1 MSKHRNTAAARR
13 RAPHSHALAQAIGQA
28 LRTPRTRRRTSAAML
43 LAALA
48 LAAPAVQAQST
59 EWADRPGFDWYN
71 AGLWTQGVPTAGA
84 DAYILTYRNESN
96 PRIDGGNA
104 FARDLFMATGSGLFI
119 ENNASLTNRD
129 SNIAGLVLMDG
140 SAWRNRHLA
149 IGTTFTSPTAL
160 GHVLIGGGTLDAET
174 ITLGKNAGERGSL
187 TVVLADAT
195 VTANQI
201 TVGKAG
207 SGELNADR
215 GAQVTADN
223 VIVGEQQGS
232 SGAVTVQEGG
242 SLDVSERLVIGLA
255 GAGVM
260 SVNGQGT
267 VSAAQLLIGQNAG
280 SSGTVTV
287 DGAGTHLESRDYA
300 IFVGYYGEGRL
311 TVSGGATVE
320 GPLEFASGSPG
331 GVAGIHIGAY
341 EGSQGTVVVTGQGST
356 LTTANDL
363 ALGGRGGE
371 GRLEILDGGTV
382 NNYHGFL
389 GAYELGV
396 TGGGGSVL
404 VQGAGSTWNNAGVF
418 GVGYQGD
425 GTLEIAD
432 GGTVNSAANAFVGGI
447 AGTVGTVDVRGPGS
461 RWNVNWDLG
470 LGIGGGASLSVTD
483 GGAVSAD
490 GIAMGSEVSQG
501 EIRMDVAG
509 AGSQVDAG
517 SYLAVHSIGGSTLE
531 IRDGA
536 VVNSHEGSVGDWVI
550 SSGVYYDTGGTALIE
565 GEGSRWNVAGSFRVG
580 QNDGAVTVR
589 EGGVLA
595 TGDAEVGLL
604 YGERLGGVPG
614 TRAEIWVDGA
624 GSAWESTG
632 TIAVGLND
640 IGLLDVRNGAT
651 VSSVGGII
659 GRDINV
665 EGNAGVVRID
675 GAGSQWNMSGPL
687 AIGAEGRGRL
697 EVGNQGAVEAGA
709 TVLGSHAGGVG
720 ELLVDGAGS
729 RLNNSDLIVV
739 GQLGQ
744 GSAIVRNSAT
754 VSSNLAVIGDSRG
767 SRGEVTVEGDGSSW
781 TSLGNTVVGNDG
793 RGELTVTDG
802 GRATSA
808 QSMLLA
814 QGAGS
819 VGVVNI
825 GTGGASGTLDAPEI
839 AGGAGD
845 ASVNF
850 NHKDD
855 IDFGV
860 RMTGSLAVNKLGG
873 GTTTLLADN
882 DYAGPTTIAAGTLR
896 LGDGGNTGGIVGD
909 VRNNATLVVDR
920 ANTFAYAGGID
931 GTGAVHQSGQGTT
944 VFTGEHGYTGGTFV
958 DAGALRIGDGGT
970 RGSLVGNVAIAGAG
984 AFAFDRS
991 DSFTFDGSFSGTGLF
1006 DKYGAGTLTL
1016 TGDSAAYVG
1025 HGTLR
1030 DGGLHM
1036 LGTIGGQFDVLA
1048 GTTLSGTGTL
1058 GSVDNA
1064 GTIAPGGSIGAL
1076 HMTGD
1081 FVHRDGATYNVDIS
1095 PNGSSDLL
1103 DIAGTA
1109 TIEGGEVYVTKAT
1122 GQYAGGSRYTIVEA
1136 DGGVSGTYDV
1146 LDQNLPFLDMFLSYD
1161 PNHVYLDIL
1170 RNDNDFSILCPRGTF
1185 NQCQVAGALDR
1196 ISKKDAITPDLQHV
1210 LSEVTTLDADAALA
1224 SFDRMSGEAHASLA
1238 GIMLEGHALFG
1249 QTVTRRMAERRESEG
1264 ARELQGGAWVRTYGA
1279 DADLGGDG
1287 NAYGADYRLHGLAVG
1302 FDAWGTEEWL
1312 IGASANVMRVDAD
1325 FRPGDKAEADAKN
1338 VSIYTGYH
1346 GQRGYVDGVVSF
1358 AWWDSDVTRAVD
1370 VASIHRTAQSDY
1382 GSNRMAIHLEAGRT
1396 YELGSNQTLQPF
1408 ATFQRDVFDVQAF
1421 REHGAQDI
1429 DIVSHSQGGDRITT
1443 GLGLRWSGEFKSGE
1457 WTIAPTAQAR
1467 WLHTTGDRTV
1477 QFELAYAGA
1486 PDVNYL
1492 VRGATFPKDRGL
1504 VGLGLSARKDNID
1517 LFVDYDYQSGEAFKA
1532 HNLSAGLRYRW

>member
-1 MSKHRNTAAARR
+1 MSMYRNAAVRR
-13 RAPHSHALAQAIGQA
+13 QAPHSHALAQAIGQA
-28 LRTPRTRRRTSAAML
+28 LRAPHARRQTSAAIL

-48 LAAPAVQAQST
+48 LSAPTVQAQST
-59 EWADRPGFDWYN
+59 EWNNVGAAADWRSAAN
-71 AGLWTQGVPTAGA
+71 WTAGVPDA
-84 DAYILTYRNESN
+84 DKDAVITQFVSDSYPL
-96 PRIDGGNA
+96 IDGGTA
-104 FARDLFMATGSGLFI
+104 VARDVFLGHASGLFI
-119 ENNASLTNRD
+119 DNGASFTNRN
-129 SNIAGLVLMDG
+129 STIAGGVFVARG
-140 SAWRNRHLA
+140 AAWNA
-149 IGTTFTSPTAL
+149 QNVSIGTSDT
-160 GHVLIGGGTLDAET
+160 T
-174 ITLGKNAGERGSL
+174 IPLPARVFLSTG
-187 TVVLADAT
+187 AT
-195 VTANQI
+195 
-201 TVGKAG
+201 
-207 SGELNADR
+207 LNATNIVLS
-215 GAQVTADN
+215 ANADEEGSFE
-223 VIVGEQQGS
+223 VDASTVAASGRIVVGE
-232 SGAVTVQEGG
+232 SGTG
-242 SLDVSERLVIGLA
+242 R
-255 GAGVM
+255 M
-260 SVNGQGT
+260 HVNGQAS
-267 VSAAQLLIGQNAG
+267 VSAAGLMIGQDAG

-287 DGAGTHLESRDYA
+287 DGAGTHLESRDEA
-300 IFVGYYGEGRL
+300 IFVGQYGEGRL
-311 TVSGGATVE
+311 TVSNGATVA
-320 GPLEFASGSPG
+320 GPLEFASGSPV

-341 EGSQGTVVVTGQGST
+341 AGSRGTVVVTGEGST

-389 GAYELGV
+389 GAYEKGT
-396 TGGGGSVL
+396 TGGSGSVL
-404 VQGAGSTWNNAGVF
+404 VQGAGSTWNIAGAF
-418 GVGYQGD
+418 LVGNQGGD

-432 GGTVNSAANAFVGGI
+432 GGTVNSATNALVGEG
-447 AGTVGTVDVRGPGS
+447 AGAVGAVHVHGAGS
-461 RWNVNWDLG
+461 RWNVNWDLS
-470 LGIGGGASLSVTD
+470 LGVGGGASLSVSD

-490 GIAMGSEVSQG
+490 GIAVGSDSSQG
-501 EIRMDVAG
+501 EVRMEVTG

-517 SYLAVHSIGGSTLE
+517 AYLAVHSIDGSTLE

-536 VVNSHEGSVGDWVI
+536 VVNSNEGSVGDWVI
-550 SSGVYYDTGGTALIE
+550 SSGNYYDTRGTALIE
-565 GEGSRWNVAGSFRVG
+565 GEGSRWNVAGGFRVG
-580 QNDGAVTVR
+580 QNDGVVTVR
-589 EGGVLA
+589 DGGVLA

-604 YGERLGGVPG
+604 YGERFGGVPG
-614 TRAEIWVDGA
+614 TRAEIRVDGA

-697 EVGNQGAVEAGA
+697 EVGNQGAVGAGA

-739 GQLGQ
+739 GQVGQ

-754 VSSNLAVIGDSRG
+754 VSSNLAVIGDSRS

-781 TSLGNTVVGNDG
+781 TSLGNAVVGNDG
-793 RGELTVTDG
+793 RGEFTVTDG

-825 GTGGASGTLDAPEI
+825 GTGGASGTLDAPVI

-855 IDFGV
+855 IDFGAH
-860 RMTGSLAVNKLGG
+860 MTGSLAVNKLGG
-873 GTTTLLADN
+873 GTTTLTADN
-882 DYAGPTTIAAGTLR
+882 DYAGLTTIAAGTLR
-896 LGDGGNTGGIVGD
+896 LGDGGNAGGITGD
-909 VRNNATLVVDR
+909 VRNDATLIVDR
-920 ANTFAYAGGID
+920 ANTFAYAGDID
-931 GTGAVHQSGQGTT
+931 GTGAMHQSGQGTT
-944 VFTGEHGYTGGTFV
+944 VFTGEHSYTGGTFV

-970 RGSLVGNVAIAGAG
+970 RGSLVGNVAIAAAG
-984 AFAFDRS
+984 TFAFDRS
-991 DSFTFDGSFSGTGLF
+991 DSFSFDGAFSGTGLF
-1006 DKYGAGTLTL
+1006 DKFGAGTLTL

-1030 DGGLHM
+1030 GGGLHM

-1048 GTTLSGTGTL
+1048 GTVLSGTGTL

-1064 GTIAPGGSIGAL
+1064 GTISPGGSIGTL

-1109 TIEGGEVYVTKAT
+1109 TIEGGEVYVTKAI
-1122 GQYAGGSRYTIVEA
+1122 GQYAGGSRYTIVDA
-1136 DGGVSGTYDV
+1136 DGGVTGTYDE

-1170 RNDNDFSILCPRGTF
+1170 RNGNDFSILCPRGTF

-1196 ISKKDAITPDLQHV
+1196 ISKKDVITPDLQHV

-1224 SFDRMSGEAHASLA
+1224 AFDRMSGEAHASLA

-1264 ARELQGGAWVRTYGA
+1264 ARELQGGAWARAYGA

-1312 IGASANVMRVDAD
+1312 IGASANVMQVDAG

-1338 VSIYTGYH
+1338 LSIYSGYH

-1358 AWWDSDVTRAVD
+1358 AWWNSDVTRMVD
-1370 VASIHRTAQSDY
+1370 VASIHRTAKSDY

-1396 YELGSNQTLQPF
+1396 YALGSNQTLQPF

-1443 GLGLRWSGEFKSGE
+1443 GLGLRWSGEYQRGQ

-1504 VGLGLSARKDNID
+1504 LGLGLSARKDNID